1 MRIIFIF
8 CSIVFAVNKAYKLT
22 FLLFIIANFSLAQ
35 SFRSVRDWPMPQ
47 GDERGLVTPGF
58 NIVPKF
64 VVVRLG
70 NEIHV
75 HLQMSITMGTAQN
88 PVAPFSYRYLYH
100 GKVYTDND
108 LGPQPFYPIK
118 LARAVFSVR
127 VMRADNYSRQIEFVD
142 VMEKFDLGIF
152 PKDINADGFTAR
164 VEALTEVSYRGT
176 EAIEQAIRNIEAKV
190 KASAQNAAPAVG
202 MKQADPRLTTAQ
214 QPTTKPAAN
223 TQSAQT
229 PTNPTSASKTD
240 NSFWSDNGPAKKSEP
255 GNVIPE
261 QAIHKNLPDFVRTTD
276 GGYFH
281 KGADGKFRQVTEQ
294 EYQEAKKAASAS
306 RNVPQ
311 QPEQQQMT
319 SEEVRNAVNKM
330 FTDAEA
336 RNTAITQN
344 IERTVDAWRQSFY
357 YSEAIRNGKESL
369 AALSKLNGD
378 YGSVQELEDD
388 FNQKYN
394 SIRAEVNNLEQAR
407 NARLANATAANFNGS
422 STEQAIGQGMNLIG
436 GFVNSLKADKEA
448 KEARAALEAERAR
461 QIAEIKLKKQQARTE
476 MRNKLV
482 KSFPD
487 GGTPI
492 TSHKIT
498 LPEVYM
504 FAYITDKASFNN
516 DQATVSVSS
525 VFPVAQYSDGTFP
538 YKTTVAGK
546 LRGYAPGEVVLVG
559 YYGDKTRAEEMR
571 NSFLNLAAKSELGV
585 KTFALKSVS
594 TGSSGKSAVP
604 GDFWETGKKTPASTP
619 ATEKKSDFWNN

>member
-1 MRIIFIF
+1 M
-8 CSIVFAVNKAYKLT
+8 NKASRLIII
-22 FLLFIIANFSLAQ
+22 LLISVKGAFAQ
-35 SFRSVRDWPMPQ
+35 GFTIVRDWPMPQ
-47 GDERGLVTPGF
+47 GDVRGLVTPGF
-58 NIVPKF
+58 KVEPRF
-64 VVVRLG
+64 ELLSLG
-70 NEIHV
+70 GEVHV
-75 HLQMSITMGTAQN
+75 ILKMDITMSTAQN
-88 PVAPFSYRYLYH
+88 PVAPFSYRYLYN
-100 GKVYTDND
+100 GKTYTDQH
-108 LGPQPFYPIK
+108 LGPQPFYALK

-127 VMRADNYSRQIEFVD
+127 VQGANTYSKQISYNSVVD
-142 VMEKFDLGIF
+142 RVDLGIF
-152 PKDINADGFTAR
+152 PKGTKAGDFAAH
-164 VEALTEVSYRGT
+164 VQALHEVSYYGT
-176 EAIEQAIRNIEAKV
+176 EAVEKAARDFEAKS
-190 KASAQNAAPAVG
+190 KTNAQNAAVAPS
-202 MKQADPRLTTAQ
+202 MKQADSRLTTAQ
-214 QPTTKPAAN
+214 QPASQPTAKV
-223 TQSAQT
+223 QSAQT
-229 PTNPTSASKTD
+229 PAPATKTD
-240 NSFWSDNGPAKKSEP
+240 NSFWADNGSPKKTEP

-306 RNVPQ
+306 RNVQQ

-319 SEEVRNAVNKM
+319 SAEVRNAVNKM

-344 IERTVDAWRQSFY
+344 IERTVDAWRQTFY
-357 YSEAIRNGKESL
+357 YSEAIRNGKENL

-378 YGSVQELEDD
+378 YGSVQELEAD

-394 SIRAEVNNLEQAR
+394 SIQAEVNNLEQAR
-407 NARLANATAANFNGS
+407 NARLANATAANLSGG

-436 GFVNSLKADKEA
+436 GFVNGLKADKEA

-461 QIAEIKLKKQQARTE
+461 QIAEIKLKKQQARTD

-482 KSFPD
+482 ESFPD

-504 FAYITDKASFNN
+504 FAYITDKAAFKN

-546 LRGYAPGEVVLVG
+546 LKGFAPGEVVLVG
-559 YYGDKTRAEEMR
+559 YYGDKARAEQMR
-571 NSFLNLAAKSELGV
+571 NSFLNLAAKSELAV

-594 TGSSGKSAVP
+594 TSSSAKSSVP
-604 GDFWETGKKTPASTP
+604 GDFWETGKKTPATTP
-619 ATEKKSDFWNN
+619 STEKKSDFWNN